1 MVAPKALNSV
11 VPMGILSVACLA
23 VRKVG
28 SMAQHWAEQ
37 KATMK
42 VDYWGVSK
50 AVHLDLTSVEHWAML
65 LVDN

>member
-1 MVAPKALNSV
+1 MCS
-11 VPMGILSVACLA
+11 A

-50 AVHLDLTSVEHWAML
+50 AVHLDLTSVEHWVML